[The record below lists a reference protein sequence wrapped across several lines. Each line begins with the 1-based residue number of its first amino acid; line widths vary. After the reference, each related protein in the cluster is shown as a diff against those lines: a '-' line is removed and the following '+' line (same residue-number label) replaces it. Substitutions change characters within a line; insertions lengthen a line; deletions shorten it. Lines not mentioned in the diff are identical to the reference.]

1 MKKFDQDFFDI
12 ENFIIK
18 KESFIYSNK
27 NDTRPICHVFYNVN
41 DPFIPIMGASIV
53 SVLENNSNLACTFH
67 ILNNDTKREKIANQG
82 GAYVNE
88 YYSFDKSLQKNFRCN
103 R

>member
-27 NDTRPICHVFYNVN
+27 NDTRPICHVCYNVN
-41 DPFIPIMGASIV
+41 DPFIPI
-53 SVLENNSNLACTFH
+53 L
-67 ILNNDTKREKIANQG
+67 
-82 GAYVNE
+82 
-88 YYSFDKSLQKNFRCN
+88 
-103 R
+103 